1 MDANSQEAHLKKKLQ
16 CFLQEMLKMGTVKGF
31 KHFAT
36 YLRGK
41 EEMVIS
47 VVNEPQTQ
55 HRVYNTDSRR
65 ESVMDDGTDPSR
77 SFNSQQLPYD
87 KRSLLI
93 SLRSQMNLNINAPK
107 GIGLP
112 PASPSDKENNVDSD
126 TTLFLIAGYA
136 RYSCP
141 YVWVR
146 SNHQRLIRLTNDST
160 QEKDSPLR
168 LKTTNRWNS
177 QDIHIWDIM
186 SELVKLCTYP
196 SPMNPFEVD
205 FDYFPSL
212 PIQDQVIATA
222 AMVYCLQ
229 QIVLYT
235 QDEKIYSCKVF
246 EELQIMTKLHF
257 QALQC
262 LLKEEG
268 LPVLK
273 QHLAKSKPRQ
283 RTTSSGSTGKSR
295 YPSSGAGYQTQT
307 QTQHPSYQTP
317 QYGYAQY

>member
-1 MDANSQEAHLKKKLQ
+1 MDATSQEAHLKKKLQ
-16 CFLQEMLKMGTVKGF
+16 CFLQELLRMGTVKGF
-31 KHFAT
+31 KHLAT

-47 VVNEPQTQ
+47 IVNEPQTQ

-65 ESVMDDGTDPSR
+65 NSVMEEQVADPSK
-77 SFNSQQLPYD
+77 SFTSQQLPYD

-93 SLRSQMNLNINAPK
+93 SLRSQMNLNLNAPK

-112 PASPSDKENNVDSD
+112 PASPSDKESNVDSD

-168 LKTTNRWNS
+168 LKSTNKWNS
-177 QDIHIWDIM
+177 HDIHIWDIIA
-186 SELVKLCTYP
+186 ELVKLCTYP
-196 SPMNPFEVD
+196 SPLNPFEVD
-205 FDYFPSL
+205 FDYFTTLSL
-212 PIQDQVIATA
+212 QDRVIATG
-222 AMVYCLQ
+222 AMVHCLQ
-229 QIVLYT
+229 NIVLHT
-235 QDEKIYSCKVF
+235 QDEKVYASKVF
-246 EELQIMTKLHF
+246 EELQIITKLHF
-257 QALQC
+257 QALQQ
-262 LLKEEG
+262 LVKDGG
-268 LPVLK
+268 LPVLQ
-273 QHLAKSKPRQ
+273 QHIARSNPRQ
-283 RTTSSGSTGKSR
+283 RSTNSGSSR
-295 YPSSGAGYQTQT
+295 YPSAGPGYQTPSYTSQTYQT
-307 QTQHPSYQTP
+307 QP

>member
-1 MDANSQEAHLKKKLQ
+1 MDADNQEAYLKKKLQ
-16 CFLQEMLKMGTVKGF
+16 CFLQEMLKTGTVKGF

-47 VVNEPQTQ
+47 IVNEPKTQ
-55 HRVYNTDSRR
+55 QRVYNTDSRR
-65 ESVMDDGTDPSR
+65 GSIMEDVTDPSR
-77 SFNSQQLPYD
+77 SLTSQQLPYD

-112 PASPSDKENNVDSD
+112 PASPSDKESNVDSD

-141 YVWVR
+141 YAWVR

-168 LKTTNRWNS
+168 LKTTNNWNK
-177 QDIHIWDIM
+177 QDVHIWDIIA
-186 SELVKLCTYP
+186 ELIKLCTYP
-196 SPMNPFEVD
+196 SPVNPFELD
-205 FDYFPSL
+205 FDYFPTLSL
-212 PIQDQVIATA
+212 QDQVISTG
-222 AMVYCLQ
+222 AMVNCLQ

-235 QDEKIYSCKVF
+235 QDEKVYSGKVL
-246 EELQIMTKLHF
+246 EELQIITKLHF
-257 QALQC
+257 QALQE
-262 LLKEEG
+262 LVKEDG
-268 LPVLK
+268 LPVVK
-273 QHLAKSKPRQ
+273 QHLARSKPQQ
-283 RTTSSGSTGKSR
+283 RTNSGSSASSRSR
-295 YPSSGAGYQTQT
+295 YPSVGPGYQTQT
-307 QTQHPSYQTP
+307 YQGQTP
-317 QYGYAQY
+317 QPQYSYAQY